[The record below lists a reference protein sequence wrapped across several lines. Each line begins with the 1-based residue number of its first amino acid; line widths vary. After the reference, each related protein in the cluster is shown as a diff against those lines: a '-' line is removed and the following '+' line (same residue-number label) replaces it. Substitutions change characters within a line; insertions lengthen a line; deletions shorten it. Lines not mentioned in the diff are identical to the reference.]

1 MKTFTGEEIAMGI
14 GGRRNILPFIGI
26 GLILALITSCKIS
39 GNVSVD
45 GAGFKGATVV
55 LSDGTEQRSTT
66 TDKNG
71 DYVFSKIPAGQYT
84 VVLSPMAGYSG
95 KAVRR
100 VVKTYDDVDET
111 DVDFSFDSSTVRT
124 IGSGKVVGTRDEN
137 GVPVWWGIPF
147 AAPPVGSLRWKAPSD
162 PKPWGD
168 KPYMA
173 VAPGSMGVQYG
184 DMMNDSPVKYYG
196 SVLGGEDC
204 LYLNVWAPKT
214 DSQAKK
220 PVMFWIHGGGNSLG
234 EGAVYNG
241 RMLAE
246 RYGVVVVTINYRLG
260 PFGWFVHPSLNSGGS
275 AADRSGNYGTLDI
288 IKALSWVRDN
298 IGSFGGDTNNVMVFG
313 ESAGGLNTLTMLGSP
328 MAHGLFHKAAV
339 QSGVLGW
346 IARNTAW
353 QPRSVAENYTDDTAP
368 GMSRSSRE
376 VVNDLLIKKGLASD
390 RASAKALQD
399 SMTAERLSE
408 FLRSLSAEEI
418 IGAYNYAD
426 TRGGIIYM
434 PTVIR
439 DGSVIPDKDPFDLF
453 ESGNYNRVPVIVGT
467 NRDEYKLFL
476 MIDPE
481 YVYNVFDQVPVVLD
495 HSDYEKSSY
504 YYSQAWKATMA
515 DRLSTALAV
524 NQPGSVYTY
533 RFDWDEEPNI
543 LGFDIAF
550 IIGAAHGMEIPF
562 VFNNPDFSV
571 IESKKAFLYTEGNM
585 EGRYA
590 MADSMSSYWAAM
602 AFNGSPGNG
611 MPQATQDVTWTA
623 WNTDPMKL
631 RLMIFDTPDEGG
643 PGMSPMCLAM
653 EDVRE
658 ELMAETGYSEGVK
671 CDVYR
676 NIFGKDSYY
685 GETCTE

>member
-1 MKTFTGEEIAMGI
+1 MGI

-26 GLILALITSCKIS
+26 GLILALVTSCRIS

-45 GAGFKGATVV
+45 GTGFNGATVV

-84 VVLSPMAGYSG
+84 VALSPMAGYSG

-147 AAPPVGSLRWKAPSD
+147 AEPPVGSLRWKAPAD

-196 SVLGGEDC
+196 KVLGDEDC

-214 DSQAKK
+214 DSPAKK

-241 RMLAE
+241 SMLAE

-260 PFGWFVHPSLNSGGS
+260 PFGWFAHPSLNSGGS

-339 QSGVLGW
+339 QSGALGW
-346 IARNTAW
+346 ITRNTVW
-353 QPRSVAENYTDDTAP
+353 QPRSVAENYTDDPAP

-376 VVNDLLIKKGLASD
+376 VVNDLLVKKGLAAD
-390 RASAKALQD
+390 RASAKALQN
-399 SMTAERLSE
+399 SMAAESLSA

-418 IGAYNYAD
+418 IGAYSYAD
-426 TRGGIIYM
+426 TKGGMIYM
-434 PTVIR
+434 PSVIR

-476 MIDPE
+476 MVDQE
-481 YVYNVFDQVPVVLD
+481 YVYNAFDQVPVVLD

-515 DRLSTALAV
+515 DHLSTALSV

-571 IESKKAFLYTEGNM
+571 IESKKTFLYTNGNM
-585 EGRYA
+585 EGRNA
-590 MADSMSSYWAAM
+590 MADCMSSYWAAM

-611 MPQATQDVTWTA
+611 MPQAPQDVTWTP

-631 RLMIFDTPDEGG
+631 RLMIFDTPEEGG
-643 PGMSPMCLAM
+643 AGMSPMYLAI
-653 EDVRE
+653 EDVRD
-658 ELMAETGYSEGVK
+658 ELIAETGYSDGLK
-671 CDVYR
+671 CEVYT

-685 GETCTE
+685 SESCAE